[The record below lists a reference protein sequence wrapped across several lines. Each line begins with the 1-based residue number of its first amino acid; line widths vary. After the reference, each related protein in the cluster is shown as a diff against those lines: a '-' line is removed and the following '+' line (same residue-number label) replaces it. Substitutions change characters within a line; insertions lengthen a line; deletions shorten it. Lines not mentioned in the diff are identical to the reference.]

1 MERVAGPP
9 LHRSAENW
17 LATCTW
23 DTEISTTMR
32 ERGVA
37 NSVIEAVRRELRF
50 YPSERA
56 ARVRLRIGEL
66 VGIDPDAVRSCFEEL
81 VSHLDLAPLALEIDR
96 CRAGS
101 GSRGDVLD
109 IAYLE
114 LEEVDERGDRHES
127 RSPI

>member
-1 MERVAGPP
+1 
-9 LHRSAENW
+9 
-17 LATCTW
+17 
-23 DTEISTTMR
+23 MR
-32 ERGVA
+32 ERSVA
-37 NSVIEAVRRELRF
+37 NSVIEAVRRELCF

-81 VSHLDLAPLALEIDR
+81 VSHLNLAPLALEIDR

-101 GSRGDVLD
+101 GSRGDELD

-114 LEEVDERGDRHES
+114 LEEVDERRDRHEP
-127 RSPI
+127 RSPISILEGPRSDGGAEILWTQLA